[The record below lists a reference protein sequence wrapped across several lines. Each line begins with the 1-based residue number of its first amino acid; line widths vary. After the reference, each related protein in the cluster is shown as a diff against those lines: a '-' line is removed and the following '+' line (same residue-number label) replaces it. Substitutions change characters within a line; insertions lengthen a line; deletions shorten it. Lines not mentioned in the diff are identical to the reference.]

1 MNASVPLPSNPAQPT
16 ALPRVLLLE
25 DDPVSAAFL
34 AEGIAGLPA
43 AVEIADTLAEAR
55 TLAGDHH
62 ALWLFDANLPDGH
75 GDALLAELRGQGLA
89 VPALAHTADARREAR
104 DALLAAGFVE
114 VLPKPLAIAQLHA
127 ALRRTLEMPS
137 LSSIVDIAAPSSS
150 ADGEPT
156 PIWDDAVALRALNGQ
171 RAHVDMMR
179 GLFRDELMQTVAR
192 VADAF
197 ARGDVDALRGELH
210 KLQAACGFTGAARL
224 GMAVDALRAT
234 PDSSV
239 AHAQFERAAQD
250 TLSSPSG

>member
-1 MNASVPLPSNPAQPT
+1 MNASVPLPSSPSQPA

-43 AVEIADTLAEAR
+43 AVEIVGTVAEAR

-62 ALWLFDANLPDGH
+62 ALWLFDANLPDGRS
-75 GDALLAELRGQGLA
+75 DALLADLRAMGLA
-89 VPALAHTADARREAR
+89 VPALAHTADARREER
-104 DALLAAGFVE
+104 DALIAAGFVE

-127 ALRRTLEMPS
+127 ALRRALGMPATAS
-137 LSSIVDIAAPSSS
+137 VDDAAEPSSPL
-150 ADGEPT
+150 DGEPT

-171 RAHVDMMR
+171 RAHVDTMR
-179 GLFRDELMQTVAR
+179 GLFRDELIHTVAR
-192 VADAF
+192 VADGF

-234 PDSSV
+234 PESR
-239 AHAQFERAAQD
+239 AAQAQFERAAQD

>member
-1 MNASVPLPSNPAQPT
+1 MNASVPLPSSPSRPT

-43 AVEIADTLAEAR
+43 AVEIAGTVAEAR
-55 TLAGDHH
+55 TMAGDHH

-75 GDALLAELRGQGLA
+75 GDALLAELRVQGLA

-127 ALRRTLEMPS
+127 ALRRALEMPS
-137 LSSIVDIAAPSSS
+137 LSSIGEVAEPSSS
-150 ADGEPT
+150 FDGET
-156 PIWDDAVALRALNGQ
+156 MPIWDDATALRALNGQ
-171 RAHVDMMR
+171 RAHVDTMR
-179 GLFRDELMQTVAR
+179 RLFRDELLQTVAR
-192 VADAF
+192 IADAF
-197 ARGDVDALRGELH
+197 ARDDADALRGELH

-224 GMAVDALRAT
+224 AMAVDALRAT
-234 PDSSV
+234 PDSSI

-250 TLSSPSG
+250 TLSSPAD